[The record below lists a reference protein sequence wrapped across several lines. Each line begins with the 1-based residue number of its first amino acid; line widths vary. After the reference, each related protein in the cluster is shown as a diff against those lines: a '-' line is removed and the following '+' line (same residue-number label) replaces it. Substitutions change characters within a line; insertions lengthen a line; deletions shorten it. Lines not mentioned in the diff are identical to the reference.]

1 MVHIQLID
9 IGLQL
14 SYYCHMPNGETVRKR
29 TLLHESNTPADTN
42 KEGNTRKDA
51 PPIAA
56 VLAKCSIDA
65 TELSAQKSHT
75 VEEIRD
81 YISCREQSKPTA
93 HLDLTTE
100 DAQKMLDSG
109 DEVTLLVGLKYFG
122 QLDPTIAQQICDIGS
137 IAVPF
142 RLKQFPGVDYDDIT
156 KRMTQAGHKWVSQVG
171 LENFTE
177 LNDELAHRMVEA
189 GEGGLALRREEVQIT
204 DVDSVL
210 CHLIDYGDV
219 DDVLMAINSPRED
232 RCNSI
237 DITKVVSY
245 IARHKGLNEDDLE
258 CIIKNNPSVDRT
270 TVSLA
275 LIDHGSADMVFT
287 MLDSMAVDQQRFA
300 VGLADRYEVLL
311 ESDVSD
317 ETFARCGEL
326 MGDKRPDSMVRAE
339 EFFGSATV
347 SRVKLLQEML
357 DGNVPDTVRQLGVTS
372 AGEAGIT
379 ELRSVIETFRQAF
392 QAAELDEVYTKQLEE
407 SPVLRDV
414 LMTLTGYKGSR
425 WGGNSDA
432 GLQEK
437 IRYHNQAAEDGRIAA
452 MKEFYR
458 PSDVYSV
465 ATVAGKKERIGWTP
479 DVIERYDV
487 LRNDIMH
494 ARALTGP
501 QGGGMRQAIDELR
514 TDIFVEL
521 EDLQYRIDTTDNN
534 DPKANIK
541 VSNLKRRK
549 DALQKYVE
557 QVQQGDFADT
567 TRFVMDSPAD
577 FTRGFQE
584 LQPYKSLHQSM
595 RRLVYA
601 WAMRKQPDQ
610 RREMAGL
617 SVQPSIESLASMR
630 EFIEHIVNQEVY
642 GQYFSDKK
650 QANKFKQMNS
660 TRALEEAMNLHQQK
674 AERLGT
680 TTLQFIP
687 TRGILMEMSG
697 QIADACWADKYD
709 SLAEDFPNFTS
720 LMIKARPSKKNERIV
735 GAAMLIETH
744 DSQTG
749 DNVLLVRGLNPTE
762 NYIHKIDVGE
772 FYNAVVDYVSKTA
785 EAAGAKP
792 AIVIDDHSGGSTT
805 NRPTLYGYIRA
816 QQPTLPKV
824 SVPRDETFF
833 NTYDVSSKSHLV
845 R

>member
-1 MVHIQLID
+1 
-9 IGLQL
+9 
-14 SYYCHMPNGETVRKR
+14 MPAG
-29 TLLHESNTPADTN
+29 TN
-42 KEGNTRKDA
+42 KEDNTQKDT

-56 VLAKCSIDA
+56 ALAKCSIDA

-81 YISCREQSKPTA
+81 YISCREQSKPIEQ
-93 HLDLTTE
+93 LDLTTE
-100 DAQKMLDSG
+100 DAQKLLDSG
-109 DEVTLLVGLKYFG
+109 DEVALLVGLKYFG
-122 QLDPTIAQQICDIGS
+122 QLDPAIAQQICDIGS

-142 RLKQFPGVDYDDIT
+142 QLKRFPGIDYDDIT

-189 GEGGLALRREEVQIT
+189 GEGGLALRREEVQIA
-204 DVDSVL
+204 DIDSVL
-210 CHLIDYGDV
+210 CHMIDYGDV
-219 DDVLMAINSPRED
+219 DDVLIAINDPQDD
-232 RCNSI
+232 RWNGI
-237 DITKVVSY
+237 DATKVVSY
-245 IARHKGLNEDDLE
+245 VARHKGLNEDDLE
-258 CIIKNNPSVDRT
+258 CIIKNNPRVDRT

-275 LIDHGSADMVFT
+275 LIDRGSADMVFT
-287 MLDSMAVDQQRFA
+287 MLDSMGVDQQRFS
-300 VGLADRYEVLL
+300 VGLTDRYEVLL
-311 ESDVSD
+311 ESGVSD

-326 MGDKRPDSMVRAE
+326 MRDKRPDSMVRAE

-379 ELRSVIETFRQAF
+379 ELRNVIEAFRQAF
-392 QAAELDEVYTKQLEE
+392 QAAELDDEVYTKQLEE

-458 PSDVYSV
+458 PSDIYSI

-479 DVIERYDV
+479 DVIERYDI

-521 EDLQYRIDTTDNN
+521 EDLQYLIDTTDNN
-534 DPKANIK
+534 DPKANTK
-541 VSNLKRRK
+541 VGNLKRRK

-557 QVQQGDFADT
+557 QAQQGDFADT
-567 TRFVMDSPAD
+567 TRFIMDSPAD

-584 LQPYKSLHQSM
+584 LQPYKSLHKSM

-601 WAMRKQPDQ
+601 WAMRKQPNQ

-630 EFIEHIVNQEVY
+630 EFIEYIVNQEVY
-642 GQYFSDKK
+642 G
-650 QANKFKQMNS
+650 
-660 TRALEEAMNLHQQK
+660 
-674 AERLGT
+674 
-680 TTLQFIP
+680 
-687 TRGILMEMSG
+687 
-697 QIADACWADKYD
+697 
-709 SLAEDFPNFTS
+709 
-720 LMIKARPSKKNERIV
+720 
-735 GAAMLIETH
+735 
-744 DSQTG
+744 
-749 DNVLLVRGLNPTE
+749 
-762 NYIHKIDVGE
+762 
-772 FYNAVVDYVSKTA
+772 
-785 EAAGAKP
+785 
-792 AIVIDDHSGGSTT
+792 
-805 NRPTLYGYIRA
+805 
-816 QQPTLPKV
+816 
-824 SVPRDETFF
+824 
-833 NTYDVSSKSHLV
+833 
-845 R
+845 

>member
-1 MVHIQLID
+1 
-9 IGLQL
+9 
-14 SYYCHMPNGETVRKR
+14 MPAG
-29 TLLHESNTPADTN
+29 TN
-42 KEGNTRKDA
+42 KEDNTQKDT

-56 VLAKCSIDA
+56 ALAKCSIDA

-81 YISCREQSKPTA
+81 YISCREQSKPIEY
-93 HLDLTTE
+93 LDLTTE
-100 DAQKMLDSG
+100 DAQKLLDSG
-109 DEVTLLVGLKYFG
+109 DEVALLVGLKYFG
-122 QLDPTIAQQICDIGS
+122 QLDPAIAQQICDIGS

-142 RLKQFPGVDYDDIT
+142 QLKRFPGIDYDDIT

-189 GEGGLALRREEVQIT
+189 GEGGLALRREEVQIA
-204 DVDSVL
+204 DIDSVL
-210 CHLIDYGDV
+210 CHMIDYGDV
-219 DDVLMAINSPRED
+219 DDVLIAINDPQDD
-232 RCNSI
+232 RWNGI
-237 DITKVVSY
+237 DATKVVSY
-245 IARHKGLNEDDLE
+245 VARHKGLNEDDLE
-258 CIIKNNPSVDRT
+258 CIIKNNPRVDRT

-275 LIDHGSADMVFT
+275 LIDRGSADMVFT
-287 MLDSMAVDQQRFA
+287 MLDSMGVDQQRFS
-300 VGLADRYEVLL
+300 VGLTDRYEVLL
-311 ESDVSD
+311 ESGVSD

-326 MGDKRPDSMVRAE
+326 MRDKRPDSMVRAE

-379 ELRSVIETFRQAF
+379 ELRNVIEAFRQAF
-392 QAAELDEVYTKQLEE
+392 QAAELDDEVYTKQLEE

-458 PSDVYSV
+458 PSDIYSI

-479 DVIERYDV
+479 DVIERYDI

-534 DPKANIK
+534 DPKANTK
-541 VSNLKRRK
+541 VGNLKRRK

-557 QVQQGDFADT
+557 QAQQGDFADT
-567 TRFVMDSPAD
+567 TRFIMDSPAD

-584 LQPYKSLHQSM
+584 LQPYKSLHKSM

-601 WAMRKQPDQ
+601 WAMRKQPNQ

-630 EFIEHIVNQEVY
+630 EFIEYIVNQEVY

-650 QANKFKQMNS
+650 QS
-660 TRALEEAMNLHQQK
+660 
-674 AERLGT
+674 
-680 TTLQFIP
+680 I
-687 TRGILMEMSG
+687 
-697 QIADACWADKYD
+697 
-709 SLAEDFPNFTS
+709 SL
-720 LMIKARPSKKNERIV
+720 
-735 GAAMLIETH
+735 
-744 DSQTG
+744 
-749 DNVLLVRGLNPTE
+749 
-762 NYIHKIDVGE
+762 
-772 FYNAVVDYVSKTA
+772 
-785 EAAGAKP
+785 
-792 AIVIDDHSGGSTT
+792 
-805 NRPTLYGYIRA
+805 NR
-816 QQPTLPKV
+816 
-824 SVPRDETFF
+824 
-833 NTYDVSSKSHLV
+833 
-845 R
+845 

>member
-1 MVHIQLID
+1 
-9 IGLQL
+9 
-14 SYYCHMPNGETVRKR
+14 MPNRETARKR
-29 TLLHESNTPADTN
+29 TLLHESNMPAGTN
-42 KEGNTRKDA
+42 KEDNTQKDT

-56 VLAKCSIDA
+56 ALAKCSIDA

-81 YISCREQSKPTA
+81 YISCREQSKPIEY
-93 HLDLTTE
+93 LDLTTE
-100 DAQKMLDSG
+100 DAQKLLDSG
-109 DEVTLLVGLKYFG
+109 DEVALLVGLKYFG
-122 QLDPTIAQQICDIGS
+122 QLDPAIAQQICDIGS

-142 RLKQFPGVDYDDIT
+142 QLKRFPGIDYDDIT

-189 GEGGLALRREEVQIT
+189 GEGGLALRREEVQIA
-204 DVDSVL
+204 DIDSVL
-210 CHLIDYGDV
+210 CHMIDYGDV
-219 DDVLMAINSPRED
+219 DDVLIAINDPQDD
-232 RCNSI
+232 RWNGI
-237 DITKVVSY
+237 DATKVVSY
-245 IARHKGLNEDDLE
+245 VARHKGLNEDDLE
-258 CIIKNNPSVDRT
+258 CIIKNNPRVDRT

-275 LIDHGSADMVFT
+275 LIDRGSADMVFT
-287 MLDSMAVDQQRFA
+287 MLDSMGVDQQRFS
-300 VGLADRYEVLL
+300 VGLTDRYEVLL
-311 ESDVSD
+311 ESGVSD

-326 MGDKRPDSMVRAE
+326 MRDKRPDSMVRAE

-379 ELRSVIETFRQAF
+379 ELRNVIEAFRQAF
-392 QAAELDEVYTKQLEE
+392 QAAELDDEVYTKQLEE

-458 PSDVYSV
+458 PSDIYSI

-479 DVIERYDV
+479 DVIERYDI

-534 DPKANIK
+534 DPKANTK
-541 VSNLKRRK
+541 VGNLKRRK

-557 QVQQGDFADT
+557 QAQQGDFADT
-567 TRFVMDSPAD
+567 TRFIMDSPAD

-584 LQPYKSLHQSM
+584 LQPYKSLHKSM

-601 WAMRKQPDQ
+601 WAMRKQPNQ

-630 EFIEHIVNQEVY
+630 EFIEYIVNQEVY
-642 GQYFSDKK
+642 G
-650 QANKFKQMNS
+650 
-660 TRALEEAMNLHQQK
+660 
-674 AERLGT
+674 
-680 TTLQFIP
+680 
-687 TRGILMEMSG
+687 
-697 QIADACWADKYD
+697 
-709 SLAEDFPNFTS
+709 
-720 LMIKARPSKKNERIV
+720 
-735 GAAMLIETH
+735 
-744 DSQTG
+744 
-749 DNVLLVRGLNPTE
+749 
-762 NYIHKIDVGE
+762 
-772 FYNAVVDYVSKTA
+772 
-785 EAAGAKP
+785 
-792 AIVIDDHSGGSTT
+792 
-805 NRPTLYGYIRA
+805 
-816 QQPTLPKV
+816 
-824 SVPRDETFF
+824 
-833 NTYDVSSKSHLV
+833 
-845 R
+845 

>member
-1 MVHIQLID
+1 MVHIQID

-29 TLLHESNTPADTN
+29 TLLHESNMPADTN
-42 KEGNTRKDA
+42 KEDNKQKDA

-56 VLAKCSIDA
+56 ALAKCSIDA

-81 YISCREQSKPTA
+81 YISCRDYSKPTA

-142 RLKQFPGVDYDDIT
+142 RLKQFPGIDYDDIT

-189 GEGGLALRREEVQIT
+189 GEGGLALRREEVQIA

-210 CHLIDYGDV
+210 CHMIDYGDV

-232 RCNSI
+232 RWNSI

-258 CIIKNNPSVDRT
+258 RIIKNNPSVDRT

-300 VGLADRYEVLL
+300 AGLTDRYEVLL

-392 QAAELDEVYTKQLEE
+392 QAAELDEVYTRQLEE

-437 IRYHNQAAEDGRIAA
+437 IRYHNQAAEDGRITA
-452 MKEFYR
+452 MKEFYQ
-458 PSDVYSV
+458 PSDVYSI

-494 ARALTGP
+494 ARALTSP

-514 TDIFVEL
+514 ADISVEL
-521 EDLQYRIDTTDNN
+521 EDLQHRIDTTDNN

-541 VSNLKRRK
+541 ISNLKRRK

-601 WAMRKQPDQ
+601 WAMRKQPNQ

-660 TRALEEAMNLHQQK
+660 TRALEEAMNLHQQR
-674 AERLGT
+674 AERSGT
-680 TTLQFIP
+680 TSLQFVP

-720 LMIKARPSKKNERIV
+720 LMIKARPGKKNERIV

-772 FYNAVVDYVSKTA
+772 FYNAIVDYVSKTA

-833 NTYDVSSKSHLV
+833 NTYDVSSKSHLL

>member
-1 MVHIQLID
+1 
-9 IGLQL
+9 
-14 SYYCHMPNGETVRKR
+14 MPNRETARKR
-29 TLLHESNTPADTN
+29 TLLHESNMPAGTN
-42 KEGNTRKDA
+42 KEDNTQKDT

-56 VLAKCSIDA
+56 ALAKCSIDA

-81 YISCREQSKPTA
+81 YISCREQSKPIEY
-93 HLDLTTE
+93 LDLTTE
-100 DAQKMLDSG
+100 DAQKLLDSG
-109 DEVTLLVGLKYFG
+109 DEVALLVGLKYFG
-122 QLDPTIAQQICDIGS
+122 QLDPAIAQQICDIGS

-142 RLKQFPGVDYDDIT
+142 QLKRFPGIDYDDIT

-189 GEGGLALRREEVQIT
+189 GEGGLALRREEVQIA
-204 DVDSVL
+204 DIDSVL
-210 CHLIDYGDV
+210 CHMIDYGDV
-219 DDVLMAINSPRED
+219 DDVLIAINDPQDD
-232 RCNSI
+232 RWNGI
-237 DITKVVSY
+237 DATKVVSY
-245 IARHKGLNEDDLE
+245 VARHKGLNEDDLE
-258 CIIKNNPSVDRT
+258 CIIKNNPRVDRT

-287 MLDSMAVDQQRFA
+287 MLDSMGVDQQRFS
-300 VGLADRYEVLL
+300 VGLTDRYEVLL
-311 ESDVSD
+311 ESGVSD

-326 MGDKRPDSMVRAE
+326 MRDKRPDSMVRAE

-379 ELRSVIETFRQAF
+379 ELRNVIEAFRQAF
-392 QAAELDEVYTKQLEE
+392 QAAELDDEVYTKQLEE

-458 PSDVYSV
+458 PSDIYSI

-479 DVIERYDV
+479 DVIERYDI

-534 DPKANIK
+534 DPKANTK
-541 VSNLKRRK
+541 VGNLKRRK

-557 QVQQGDFADT
+557 QAQQGDFADT
-567 TRFVMDSPAD
+567 TRFIMDSPAD

-584 LQPYKSLHQSM
+584 LQPYKSLHKSM

-601 WAMRKQPDQ
+601 WAMRKQPNQ

-630 EFIEHIVNQEVY
+630 EFIEYIVNQEVY
-642 GQYFSDKK
+642 G
-650 QANKFKQMNS
+650 
-660 TRALEEAMNLHQQK
+660 
-674 AERLGT
+674 
-680 TTLQFIP
+680 
-687 TRGILMEMSG
+687 
-697 QIADACWADKYD
+697 
-709 SLAEDFPNFTS
+709 
-720 LMIKARPSKKNERIV
+720 
-735 GAAMLIETH
+735 
-744 DSQTG
+744 
-749 DNVLLVRGLNPTE
+749 
-762 NYIHKIDVGE
+762 
-772 FYNAVVDYVSKTA
+772 
-785 EAAGAKP
+785 
-792 AIVIDDHSGGSTT
+792 
-805 NRPTLYGYIRA
+805 
-816 QQPTLPKV
+816 
-824 SVPRDETFF
+824 
-833 NTYDVSSKSHLV
+833 
-845 R
+845 

>member
-1 MVHIQLID
+1 
-9 IGLQL
+9 
-14 SYYCHMPNGETVRKR
+14 MPAG
-29 TLLHESNTPADTN
+29 TN
-42 KEGNTRKDA
+42 KEDNTQKDT

-56 VLAKCSIDA
+56 ALAKCSIDA

-81 YISCREQSKPTA
+81 YISCREQSKPIEY
-93 HLDLTTE
+93 LDLTTE
-100 DAQKMLDSG
+100 DAQKLLDSG
-109 DEVTLLVGLKYFG
+109 DEVALLVGLKYFG
-122 QLDPTIAQQICDIGS
+122 QLDPAIAQQICDIGS

-142 RLKQFPGVDYDDIT
+142 QLKRFPGIDYDDIT

-189 GEGGLALRREEVQIT
+189 GEGGLALRREEVQIA
-204 DVDSVL
+204 DIDSVL
-210 CHLIDYGDV
+210 CHMIDYGDV
-219 DDVLMAINSPRED
+219 DDVLIAINDPQDD
-232 RCNSI
+232 RWNGI
-237 DITKVVSY
+237 DATKVVSY
-245 IARHKGLNEDDLE
+245 VARHKGLNEDDLE
-258 CIIKNNPSVDRT
+258 CIIKNNPRVDRT

-275 LIDHGSADMVFT
+275 LIDRGSADMVFT
-287 MLDSMAVDQQRFA
+287 MLDSMGVDQQRFS
-300 VGLADRYEVLL
+300 VGLTDRYEVLL
-311 ESDVSD
+311 ESGVSD

-326 MGDKRPDSMVRAE
+326 MRDKRPDSMVRAE

-379 ELRSVIETFRQAF
+379 ELRNVIEAFRQAF
-392 QAAELDEVYTKQLEE
+392 QAAELDDEVYTKQLEE

-458 PSDVYSV
+458 PSDIYSI

-479 DVIERYDV
+479 DVIERYDI

-534 DPKANIK
+534 DPKANTK
-541 VSNLKRRK
+541 VGNLKRRK

-557 QVQQGDFADT
+557 QAQQGDFADT
-567 TRFVMDSPAD
+567 TRFIMDSPAD

-584 LQPYKSLHQSM
+584 LQPYKSLHKSM

-601 WAMRKQPDQ
+601 WAMRKQPNQ

-630 EFIEHIVNQEVY
+630 EFIEYIVNQEVY
-642 GQYFSDKK
+642 G
-650 QANKFKQMNS
+650 
-660 TRALEEAMNLHQQK
+660 
-674 AERLGT
+674 
-680 TTLQFIP
+680 
-687 TRGILMEMSG
+687 
-697 QIADACWADKYD
+697 
-709 SLAEDFPNFTS
+709 
-720 LMIKARPSKKNERIV
+720 
-735 GAAMLIETH
+735 
-744 DSQTG
+744 
-749 DNVLLVRGLNPTE
+749 
-762 NYIHKIDVGE
+762 
-772 FYNAVVDYVSKTA
+772 
-785 EAAGAKP
+785 
-792 AIVIDDHSGGSTT
+792 
-805 NRPTLYGYIRA
+805 
-816 QQPTLPKV
+816 
-824 SVPRDETFF
+824 
-833 NTYDVSSKSHLV
+833 
-845 R
+845 

>member
-1 MVHIQLID
+1 M
-9 IGLQL
+9 
-14 SYYCHMPNGETVRKR
+14 
-29 TLLHESNTPADTN
+29 PADTN
-42 KEGNTRKDA
+42 KEDNTQKDA

-56 VLAKCSIDA
+56 ALAKCSIDA
-65 TELSAQKSHT
+65 TELSSQKSYT
-75 VEEIRD
+75 VEEIQD

-156 KRMTQAGHKWVSQVG
+156 KRMTRAGHKWVSQVG

-189 GEGGLALRREEVQIT
+189 GEGGLALRREEVQIA

-210 CHLIDYGDV
+210 CHMIDYGDV
-219 DDVLMAINSPRED
+219 DDVLMAINSPQED
-232 RCNSI
+232 RWNSI

-258 CIIKNNPSVDRT
+258 RIIKNNPSVDRT

-357 DGNVPDTVRQLGVTS
+357 DGNIPDTVRQLGVTS

-379 ELRSVIETFRQAF
+379 ELRSVIEKFRQAF

-437 IRYHNQAAEDGRIAA
+437 FVIITKQP
-452 MKEFYR
+452 K
-458 PSDVYSV
+458 
-465 ATVAGKKERIGWTP
+465 TVA
-479 DVIERYDV
+479 
-487 LRNDIMH
+487 
-494 ARALTGP
+494 
-501 QGGGMRQAIDELR
+501 
-514 TDIFVEL
+514 
-521 EDLQYRIDTTDNN
+521 
-534 DPKANIK
+534 
-541 VSNLKRRK
+541 
-549 DALQKYVE
+549 
-557 QVQQGDFADT
+557 
-567 TRFVMDSPAD
+567 
-577 FTRGFQE
+577 
-584 LQPYKSLHQSM
+584 
-595 RRLVYA
+595 
-601 WAMRKQPDQ
+601 
-610 RREMAGL
+610 
-617 SVQPSIESLASMR
+617 
-630 EFIEHIVNQEVY
+630 
-642 GQYFSDKK
+642 
-650 QANKFKQMNS
+650 
-660 TRALEEAMNLHQQK
+660 
-674 AERLGT
+674 
-680 TTLQFIP
+680 
-687 TRGILMEMSG
+687 
-697 QIADACWADKYD
+697 
-709 SLAEDFPNFTS
+709 
-720 LMIKARPSKKNERIV
+720 
-735 GAAMLIETH
+735 
-744 DSQTG
+744 
-749 DNVLLVRGLNPTE
+749 LLL
-762 NYIHKIDVGE
+762 
-772 FYNAVVDYVSKTA
+772 
-785 EAAGAKP
+785 
-792 AIVIDDHSGGSTT
+792 
-805 NRPTLYGYIRA
+805 
-816 QQPTLPKV
+816 
-824 SVPRDETFF
+824 
-833 NTYDVSSKSHLV
+833 
-845 R
+845 